1 MVVSVVVSVVVVPA
15 PVSVVVVPPVSVV
28 VSYRNLVPAVS
39 VSLVHVLFVVAV
51 PPVHVNPSSFVQVEE
66 QPSPI

>member
-1 MVVSVVVSVVVVPA
+1 MGAAVGVVLAASVVPAVVSV
-15 PVSVVVVPPVSVV
+15 
-28 VSYRNLVPAVS
+28 L
-39 VSLVHVLFVVAV
+39 SLVHVLFVVAV